1 MTKSNSLLYTL
12 PEEGVKTAVCV
23 LYEKDGQ
30 FLSVSRKDDPT
41 DFGLPGGKLDE
52 DETLIQC
59 ARRELLEETGY
70 LLQISPWNPFFMVDE
85 NGMFTITFKATVL
98 EGVGKE
104 VVFSIDEEKETGV
117 VSFVDKE
124 KLCNGSFGTYNQTM
138 LNHFG
143 Y

>member
-1 MTKSNSLLYTL
+1 MTNTSLVYTL
-12 PEEGVKTAVCV
+12 PDEGVKTAVCV
-23 LYEKDGQ
+23 LYEKDGL

-52 DETLIQC
+52 GETLIQC
-59 ARRELLEETGY
+59 AIRELSEETRY
-70 LLQISPWNPFFMVDE
+70 LLQISPWNPFMMIDE
-85 NGMFTITFKATVL
+85 NGMFTITFKATAL

-124 KLCNGSFGTYNQTM
+124 ELCKGSFGSYNQAM

>member
-1 MTKSNSLLYTL
+1 MTNNSLVYTL
-12 PEEGVKTAVCV
+12 PDEGVKTAVCV
-23 LYEKDGQ
+23 LYEKDGL

-52 DETLIQC
+52 GETLIQC
-59 ARRELLEETGY
+59 AIRELSEETGY
-70 LLQISPWNPFFMVDE
+70 LLQISPWNPFMMIDE
-85 NGMFTITFKATVL
+85 NGMFTITFKATAL

-124 KLCNGSFGTYNQTM
+124 ELCKGSFGSYNQAM